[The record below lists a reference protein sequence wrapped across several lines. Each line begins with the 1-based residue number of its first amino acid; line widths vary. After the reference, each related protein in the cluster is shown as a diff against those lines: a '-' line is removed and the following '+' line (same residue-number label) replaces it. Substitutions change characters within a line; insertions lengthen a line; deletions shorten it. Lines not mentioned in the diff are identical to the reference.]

1 MITSDCCAVPAAAS
15 FCLSVFF
22 EVGSTL
28 SHASYT
34 TLLVAGFHMLAVP
47 APAECLSSSLG
58 ICIIVMLSKSSWF
71 SSCGL

>member
-34 TLLVAGFHMLAVP
+34 TLLVAGFRMLAVP
-47 APAECLSSSLG
+47 APGMPQQQPRHLYHSHAVKE
-58 ICIIVMLSKSSWF
+58 
-71 SSCGL
+71 